1 MGRKTLEILGAYFR
15 HSCLLYRFSGDAKK
29 TLEALD
35 YIPNELRQAHD
46 FSAKQVAPK
55 LVLLRQWALGIDA
68 SDSETYSL
76 YLELKKDG
84 VIVPEDLEVAVLA
97 RRVVHDFL
105 EADYGRELKSLA
117 GKVAHLLR
125 DDPVLQYIGAYVEG
139 MENPE
144 KGLKA
149 MEQIEGSSVLGN
161 LPLRAK
167 VEFLWRAGRLREAA
181 SVAASLGHEQ
191 TKIIGVNIWQCSTT
205 HLA

>member
-1 MGRKTLEILGAYFR
+1 MQFIGLVLQLGQFSYAEADLGAKHRDLVAPASDTRY
-15 HSCLLYRFSGDAKK
+15 LYRFSGDAKK

-35 YIPNELRQAHD
+35 YIPNELRQAYG

-125 DDPVLQYIGAYVEG
+125 DDPVLRYIGAYVEG

-144 KGLKA
+144 KGVKA
-149 MEQIEGSSVLGN
+149 MEQIEGFSVETFN
-161 LPLRAK
+161 
-167 VEFLWRAGRLREAA
+167 
-181 SVAASLGHEQ
+181 
-191 TKIIGVNIWQCSTT
+191 TD
-205 HLA
+205 